1 MTDIT
6 PDETSIYD
14 VMPDMMGDVCY
25 HASDDTLCFLR
36 YFASHFGS

>member
-6 PDETSIYD
+6 PDETIYD
-14 VMPDMMGDVCY
+14 VSQPDMMGDACY
-25 HASDDTLCFLR
+25 HASDDTLHFLR